1 MDNKKLTHALA
12 CLSLLACQ
20 QLMAIVPVVDQ
31 PLQGNLLENSFA
43 SASGKNRSLITEAL
57 LSDGLIAGRYEGLDL
72 TTAIGEL
79 DYTTSKSLRIALPKT
94 NYEIVADFGFAGSG
108 DLDLE
113 LMMPLPALGIKL
125 VLNKDAA
132 LSSTMVPTSLSDL
145 GRILVENELSKMAN
159 SSNGDI
165 KVFEKLGISP
175 IVKPR
180 GVFLL
185 KLALLID
192 HTIKSGDLKFFQN
205 EIARLVFR
213 LVVSGDIG
221 TADALLNSLIP
232 EQFVTAINEVV
243 PGLLPIADQIF
254 TSTKKLLQATKGDA
268 STDVKTFAFVFN
280 NHEEAE
286 KFAVFAKSVLSE
298 MDCEAQL
305 ENHLT
310 AVQKMQ
316 AINFDDFYALL
327 KDGNSSDTKTSLNF
341 LVGKVVAHSAQELV
355 DEGLLSAVDAVA
367 VVKQVGSVS
376 VTPRGTLTVV
386 CCCTDK
392 ASFDLSETF
401 SGVVKLVASA
411 WNCYVDTIK
420 TETKSGHNV
429 EASEL
434 LLEDAAERKELKRFF
449 ASDGGMRLQRR
460 LERALEIARNP
471 FEKAKQKRD
480 QLMNELDKQELA
492 LEEKVTTLAEN
503 RAAAKT
509 MSSQVLESYPEEYV
523 ARLEKDASVVAD
535 LNTEIAAG
543 CVEVQRLNTDIK
555 RLEGAIKTIEAELDT
570 FPIGAKQVEME
581 QILLA
586 LTNQRKAGA
595 SLDGDL
601 RRRLEALQA
610 ELTASDV
617 NHVTAAPSKLTVEE
631 KLALRDAILRVYEE
645 ELAQVSA
652 EIAAIKDEVMTL
664 ESLTQE
670 SLLGVYKKFLVAQ
683 VDRRTKQQE
692 SLAKLVMYK
701 KALEENGALPS
712 DRMGDLCAIER
723 DLGFVLTSN
732 NVEEICRATKPKL
745 SLSKRFIQEVS
756 QPVAGSV
763 FEPMHKDFVDGL
775 ARIIGRSEVAG
786 ENSVMVKYLLGMF
799 LPAVQHQVLVKVT
812 EQQALPT
819 LP

>member
-1 MDNKKLTHALA
+1 MNNKKLTHALA

-20 QLMAIVPVVDQ
+20 QLMAMVPVEEQ
-31 PLQGNLLENSFA
+31 PLQGNALEKSFA
-43 SASGKNRSLITEAL
+43 AASGKKRSLFAEAL
-57 LSDGLIAGRYEGLDL
+57 LSDGLSVGRYEGLNL
-72 TTAIGEL
+72 TTAAGEL
-79 DYTTSKSLRIALPKT
+79 DYTTSKSLRLSVPKT
-94 NYEIVADFGFAGSG
+94 NYEIVANFGFAGSG

-113 LMMPLPALGIKL
+113 VMMPLPTLPIQL
-125 VLNKDAA
+125 VLKEDAA
-132 LSSTMVPTSLSDL
+132 SSSIMVPTSLSDL

-192 HTIKSGDLKFFQN
+192 HTVKSGDLKFFQN

-221 TADALLNSLIP
+221 TADALLSSLIP
-232 EQFVTAINEVV
+232 AQFVTAINDVV
-243 PGLLPIADQIF
+243 PGLLPIAEQIF
-254 TSTKKLLQATKGDA
+254 TSTKKLLQTTKGEA
-268 STDVKTFAFVFN
+268 SAGVKTFAFVFN

-316 AINFDDFYALL
+316 AIDFEDFYKLL
-327 KDGNSSDTKTSLNF
+327 KDDNSITAKTSLNF
-341 LVGKVVAHSAQELV
+341 LVGKVVAHSAQDLV
-355 DEGLLSAVDAVA
+355 NEGVLSAVDAVA
-367 VVKQVGSVS
+367 VVKQVGTVS
-376 VTPRGTLTVV
+376 VTTRGTLTVV

-392 ASFDLSETF
+392 ASFDISETF
-401 SGVVKLVASA
+401 AAAVKLVASA

-420 TETKSGHNV
+420 TETTSGHNV

-449 ASDGGMRLQRR
+449 ASDAGMRLQER
-460 LERALEIARNP
+460 LDKALEIARNP

-480 QLMNELDKQELA
+480 QLLDELDKQELA
-492 LEEKVTTLAEN
+492 LEEEVTTLAEN

-509 MSSQVLESYPEEYV
+509 MSSQVLESYPERYV
-523 ARLEKDASVVAD
+523 ARLETDASVVAN

-543 CVEVQRLNTDIK
+543 CVEVQKLNTDIK
-555 RLEGAIKTIEAELDT
+555 RLEAAIVALEAELDT
-570 FPIGAKQVEME
+570 FPIGAKHVEMQ

-595 SLDGDL
+595 VVDGDL

-610 ELTASDV
+610 ELAASDV
-617 NHVTAAPSKLTVEE
+617 NDATAAATKLTVEE
-631 KLALRDAILRVYEE
+631 KLALRDAVLRVYEQ
-645 ELAQVSA
+645 ELAQVKK
-652 EIAAIKDEVMTL
+652 EFAAINDEAMTID
-664 ESLTQE
+664 SLTRE
-670 SLLGVYKKFLVAQ
+670 ARLGVYKNFLVAQ

-692 SLAKLVMYK
+692 SLVKLAMYK

-712 DRMGDLCAIER
+712 DRMADFCAIER
-723 DLGFVLTSN
+723 DLGFVFASN
-732 NVEEICRATKPKL
+732 DVQEICRVTKPKL
-745 SLSKRFIQEVS
+745 SLAKRFIQEVS